1 MQNLAVF
8 HWCYVND
15 LHTTTCSGMLGH
27 RRFAVN
33 YFCLYVVFE
42 LGKGCGVAVAAA
54 AIDLSS
60 TVTCAKSRIW

>member
-1 MQNLAVF
+1 LAIF
-8 HWCYVND
+8 HGIHYDYYYW
-15 LHTTTCSGMLGH
+15 
-27 RRFAVN
+27 FAVN

-60 TVTCAKSRIW
+60 TVTCAKS